1 MIHRPVELIPAA
13 FFALATVGY
22 LWKGT
27 WKTRNFEHWLV
38 LSLIAATASEF
49 AYMPFYVRLYDAQF
63 VFGHVVKILVYFF
76 VIAGLFENTFSI
88 FKRAE
93 ENAAQLEARV
103 QERTEELSGA
113 NIKLAEEIV
122 EREGTQTRLQ
132 EAMRWQNRPEQGQGR
147 ISGQHEP

>member
-1 MIHRPVELIPAA
+1 M
-13 FFALATVGY
+13 
-22 LWKGT
+22 
-27 WKTRNFEHWLV
+27 

-49 AYMPFYVRLYDAQF
+49 AYMTFYVRLYDAQF